1 MSEEGE
7 KQYESIMDQYNAASQ
22 EEKDAA
28 KGYLNEVAD
37 GFGDGFYDG
46 RQFAAMA
53 WTDLDEPDRDKVA
66 AYIKENMLAP
76 ESGE

>member
-46 RQFAAMA
+46 R
-53 WTDLDEPDRDKVA
+53 
-66 AYIKENMLAP
+66 
-76 ESGE
+76 